1 MPLDGLN
8 RLRKRVAS
16 KARRPTPTVR
26 RMDFDFD
33 DIPKHWFGGNAFA
46 THVSN
51 GLHLLFPDGERFFV
65 RSVRHYLKQ
74 IQNPE
79 LRESVEAFFGQE
91 GAHAREHQRTFEI
104 LKAQGL
110 DVDSFLDAYRRF
122 AFEWLEPKFPPSV
135 LLAVT
140 AAAEH
145 FTATFAHGGL
155 TTNELEHAH
164 PAMRALLLWHAAE
177 EVEHKSVA
185 FDVFMEVDGRYPVR
199 ALGMLAAFLVI
210 SGLWTAGSI
219 SLLRQDPDVSLRR
232 VVDEYRGMEIPGN
245 VGSFRMLGM
254 LVDYLTPGFHP
265 DQLDDYQI
273 ARDYLASVGRL
284 EG

>member
-8 RLRKRVAS
+8 RRNKRDAQ
-16 KARRPTPTVR
+16 KARRPIPTVR

-33 DIPKHWFGGNAFA
+33 DIPKHWFGNNAFA

-65 RSVRHYLKQ
+65 RSVRHYLGQ
-74 IQNPE
+74 IQDPA
-79 LRESVEAFFGQE
+79 LRDSVEAFFGQE
-91 GAHAREHQRTFEI
+91 GSHAREHQRTFEI
-104 LKAQGL
+104 LKSQGL
-110 DVDSFLDAYRRF
+110 DVDKFLAAYRRF
-122 AFEWLEPKFPPSV
+122 AFEWLEPKFPPSMR
-135 LLAVT
+135 LAVT

-155 TTNELEHAH
+155 TTSDLDDAH

-185 FDVFMEVDGRYPVR
+185 YDVFMEVDGRYSVR
-199 ALGMLAAFLVI
+199 AFGMIAAFLVI
-210 SGLWTAGSI
+210 SGLWTVSAL
-219 SLLRQDPDVSLRR
+219 SLMRDDPDVSVARL
-232 VVDEYRGMEIPGN
+232 VKDYRGMEVPGN

-254 LVDYLTPGFHP
+254 LVDYLAPGFHP

-284 EG
+284 EA